1 MSMSVKKML
10 SLLLMLVI
18 AVQALIASADVHHA
32 LAPATDSQ
40 GVHHYEHEHGHE
52 NHGSDADIDHANHH
66 HPCCHSHATFTP
78 FLTQPPQG
86 FAGGEAGL
94 SRFPADSQ
102 LFSSWI
108 SAPDFR
114 PPIL

>member
-40 GVHHYEHEHGHE
+40 GVHHYEHGHE

>member
-1 MSMSVKKML
+1 MSMPVKNML

-32 LAPATDSQ
+32 LATASH
-40 GVHHYEHEHGHE
+40 GVHHHAHEHE
-52 NHGSDADIDHANHH
+52 NHAPRADADHSTHH

-78 FLTQPPQG
+78 FLIQPPQG
-86 FAGGEAGL
+86 FAGGEAGR
-94 SRFPADSQ
+94 SRFVADNR